1 MQAFRLVEPGFYVT
15 PQLATEDMAGI
26 KTAGIASVINNRP
39 DHEGG
44 PVQPDSVALEAAA
57 RAVGL
62 NYRHLQVPPS
72 GHADA
77 DARKMVELVQS
88 LPQPVLAFC
97 RTGTRS
103 AASYQK
109 GKQLA

>member
-1 MQAFRLVEPGFYVT
+1 MQAFRLIESGFYVA
-15 PQLATEDMAGI
+15 PQLAEGDMAGI
-26 KTAGIASVINNRP
+26 KAAGFASVVNNRP
-39 DHEGG
+39 DHEAG
-44 PVQPDSVALEAAA
+44 PTQPSSEALAAA
-57 RAVGL
+57 AGAVGL
-62 NYRHLQVPPS
+62 SYRHLPVQPS

-77 DARKMVELVQS
+77 DAREMVKLVQS

-103 AASYQK
+103 AALYQK